1 MPARELDS
9 IEPGAEKREHPR
21 FEVTAYVD
29 YTGSEILLYHRIENI
44 SLGGMCLQTTTV
56 EDLGTIVDLVV
67 SFPDISDATVCMQ
80 GEVVWA
86 NREEPMD
93 MGIRF
98 LDLDEE
104 RKKVLRE
111 YISRVRKR

>member
-1 MPARELDS
+1 MPDWD
-9 IEPGAEKREHPR
+9 EPGSEQRQHPR
-21 FEVTAYVD
+21 FEVTAHVD
-29 YTGSEILLYHRIENI
+29 YTGTEILLYHRIENL
-44 SLGGMCLQTTTV
+44 SLGGMCLQTSTV
-56 EDLGTIVDLVV
+56 EDLGTVVDLVI
-67 SFPDISDATVCMQ
+67 SFPDLEDATICLS

-86 NREEPMD
+86 NREDPMD

-111 YISRVRKR
+111 YLARVRNR